1 MPKRN
6 MVSKFKKFIFLAL
19 AVGISASNILED
31 NLSLVIKEFQI
42 NHPIIQ
48 NKLLSQNSF
57 IRLFKRLLSNG
68 HSTGFCQNNVHYQY
82 QAQIIFTR
90 ISNFNWTFQTKAP
103 VLVVS
108 DIQNEMDLNN
118 VNVSISDELFFL
130 DRNSLKVYETYQ
142 INDVQVT
149 KFLGKFGIGK
159 SKLEF
164 RPSVNYLTPIVKRRN
179 NLHGMQLNGIGE
191 TITENFPKEE
201 VRSYSKD
208 GKTYYDITNLQKDP
222 KLFFAPFGIPVL
234 QFLQKQLNFTSHLY
248 IQKGQKL
255 GSPKMINSNGTIL
268 IGEGIFQN
276 LINGLPE
283 LGSPEFIWTS
293 LTILPIRS
301 QFVDF
306 LIPLGN
312 THVAIFVPNHEV
324 GNAIDWTVFIG
335 PFSNFLWILIVLKCI
350 LFTIL
355 LCIIEWCHDY
365 KIVSKK
371 SIDIL
376 LIAKTKIN
384 SF

>member
-1 MPKRN
+1 
-6 MVSKFKKFIFLAL
+6 MVSKLKTLILLAL
-19 AVGISASNILED
+19 AVGISASDILED
-31 NLSLVIKEFQI
+31 NLSFVIKEFQI

-57 IRLFKRLLSNG
+57 IHLFKKLLSNG
-68 HSTGFCQNNVHYQY
+68 HSTGFCQNNIHYQY
-82 QAQIIFTR
+82 QAQIIFTQ

-179 NLHGMQLNGIGE
+179 NFHGMQLNGIGE
-191 TITENFPKEE
+191 TITENFPRDK
-201 VRSYSKD
+201 VKIYSKD

-222 KLFFAPFGIPVL
+222 GLFYAPFGVPIL
-234 QFLQKQLNFTSHLY
+234 QILQKKLNFTSYLY
-248 IQKGQKL
+248 ILKGQAI
-255 GSPKMINSNGTIL
+255 GSPRKIYNDTIV
-268 IGEGIFQN
+268 IGDGMFQN
-276 LINGLPE
+276 LINGTPE
-283 LGSPEFIWTS
+283 LGSPEFIWTPLS
-293 LTILPIRS
+293 ILPIRT

-306 LIPLGN
+306 MTPIYSE
-312 THVAIFVPNHEV
+312 HVAIFIPNEEV
-324 GNAIDWTVFIG
+324 GNAIDWTPFIN
-335 PFSNFLWILIVLKCI
+335 PFSHSLWISIIIKCI

-355 LCIIEWCHDY
+355 LSIIEWFHNY
-365 KIVSKK
+365 KIVS
-371 SIDIL
+371 
-376 LIAKTKIN
+376 
-384 SF
+384 